1 MLTVIIAKYNAME
14 TTGQQ
19 EGKYLQI
26 GTARI
31 YYQVAGVPDGPI
43 LLMLHGGLG
52 TMEDTAALHPY
63 LYQHYKVIKV
73 DSRGH
78 GRSTLGSEKLTYER
92 IQHDVE
98 QILHHLNI
106 NTLSVLGFS
115 DGGIVAYRL
124 AAFTKLNIKKIITI
138 GATWHYKNTETTR
151 PIFEKLTAQSWTEKF
166 PDTVKLY
173 EQLNPQPDFGKLVE
187 AAKVMWLDAGA
198 SGHPNEA
205 VSEIT
210 MPLLII
216 RGDKDHLT
224 RAEDVIELSHIVK
237 DANVFIVPFA
247 AHDAFNQQ
255 ADVIGKFVV
264 DFLGG
269 AR

>member
-1 MLTVIIAKYNAME
+1 ME
-14 TTGQQ
+14 AFSDGQ
-19 EGKYLQI
+19 GKYLQI
-26 GTARI
+26 GTSEI
-31 YYQVAGVPDGPI
+31 YYQMEGRTDGPF
-43 LLMLHGGLG
+43 LLILHGGLG
-52 TMEDTAALHPY
+52 TMEDTAVLHPN
-63 LYQHYKVIKV
+63 LYKHFSVIKL

-98 QILHHLNI
+98 QVLHHLNI

-124 AAFTKLNIKKIITI
+124 AAFSGLNIKKIITI
-138 GATWHYKNTETTR
+138 GATWHYKNIETTR

-173 EQLNPQPDFGKLVE
+173 ERLNAQPDFEKLVE
-187 AAKVMWLDAGA
+187 AAKVMWLDADA

-205 VSEIT
+205 VNRIT
-210 MPLLII
+210 APLLIV

-224 RAEDVIELSHIVK
+224 LVEDVIELAHMVK
-237 DANVFIVPFA
+237 NANVFIVPFA

-255 ADVIGKFVV
+255 AEVIGKCVV
-264 DFLGG
+264 DFLSQHNG
-269 AR
+269 